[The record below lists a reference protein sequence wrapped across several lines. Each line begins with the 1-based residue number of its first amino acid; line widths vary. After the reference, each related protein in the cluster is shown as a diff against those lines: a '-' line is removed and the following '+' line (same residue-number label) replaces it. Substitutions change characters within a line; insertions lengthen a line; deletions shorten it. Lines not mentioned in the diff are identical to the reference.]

1 MTVLLKSKEEE
12 DAVGCLVLGTESKKV
27 LILSPSAAKII
38 IQVELP
44 SVPVFICATGL
55 YDVDY
60 RIVVACRNGNIY
72 TIKV

>member
-12 DAVGCLVLGTESKKV
+12 DAVGCLVLGTESQKV
-27 LILSPSAAKII
+27 LILSPSAAQIMTH
-38 IQVELP
+38 VELP

-60 RIVVACRNGNIY
+60 RIVIACRNGKVY